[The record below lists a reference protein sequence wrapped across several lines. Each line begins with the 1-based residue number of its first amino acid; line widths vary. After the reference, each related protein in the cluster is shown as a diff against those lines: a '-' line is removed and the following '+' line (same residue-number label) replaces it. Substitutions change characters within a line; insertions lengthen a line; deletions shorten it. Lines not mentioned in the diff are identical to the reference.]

1 MTAKLSL
8 VASNDASP
16 SLPPHDDQ
24 AERAVISGVLLDPL
38 GLPRV
43 EDLLRAE
50 MFFSEAHSRIFE
62 AAVAVR
68 EAGQAVDLTTVHARL
83 GATKRLTQ
91 VGGAGYLAEI
101 ADASPSLVNIR
112 SHAEVVHERWRTR
125 MAIRAAQRIAAVGYA
140 GASDVQAFLDDGA
153 RALVDLARKAPG
165 RRVESNVDTLKR
177 LVREMGNPAAGSRK
191 RGIPTG
197 IRSYDEATLGLHAG
211 QKTTVV
217 ALPRVGKT
225 AFGLQIA
232 MNVAQ
237 LGIGVVFFSTELTR
251 DELAERQLAYLS
263 GVDYGRLRKARQEA
277 LLTPREWERIS
288 QGIGSL
294 QGTKYRL
301 TVYDDP
307 AITVEE
313 ISARVTTDADRFMTE
328 HGVPLGLVV
337 VDYVQRLKPSPQF
350 DRGERPKK
358 HEYVAH
364 ATLGLKQLAQRLMI
378 PVIELAQQKNIKSE
392 RRPPALGDAADCMQI
407 EREADNVVYLHRPN
421 DRDGSYVRAL
431 LVKQRAGLETE
442 LDMHFDG
449 GQSRFEEP
457 R

>member
-1 MTAKLSL
+1 MTAALQL
-8 VASNDASP
+8 VTADATQM
-16 SLPPHDDQ
+16 PPHDDA
-24 AERAVISGVLLDPL
+24 AERAVLAAVLLDPL
-38 GLPRV
+38 GLARV

-50 MFFSEAHSRIFE
+50 MFYSETNARIFE
-62 AAVAVR
+62 AAIAVR
-68 EAGQAVDLTTVHARL
+68 AAGQAVDPTTVRSRL
-83 GATKRLTQ
+83 RATKRLAQ
-91 VGGAGYLAEI
+91 VGGAEALA
-101 ADASPSLVNIR
+101 DLVGEARMLANVR
-112 SHAEVVHERWRTR
+112 SHAEVVHERWRAR
-125 MAIRAAQRIAAVGYA
+125 QAILAAQRIVASGYA
-140 GASDVQAFLDDGA
+140 GAADVQRLLDDGA
-153 RALVDLARKAPG
+153 RALVELARKTPG
-165 RRVESNVDTLKR
+165 RRVESNIDTLKR
-177 LVREMGNPAAGSRK
+177 LVREMGNPETGSGRK

-197 IRSYDEATLGLHAG
+197 IRPYDEATLGLHAG
-211 QKTTVV
+211 QKTTIV

-225 AFGLQIA
+225 ALGLQIA

-263 GVDYGRLRKARQEA
+263 GVDYQRLRKARQEA
-277 LLTPREWERIS
+277 ILGVGEWDKLSR
-288 QGIGSL
+288 GLGSL

-313 ISARVTTDADRFMTE
+313 IAARVSNDAERFVTE

-350 DRGERPKK
+350 DRGDRAKK

-364 ATLGLKQLAQRLMI
+364 ATTGLKQLAQKLMI
-378 PVIELAQQKNIKSE
+378 PVIELAQQKNIRAEK
-392 RRPPALGDAADCMQI
+392 RRPGLGDAADCMQI

-421 DRDGSYVRAL
+421 DRDGSHVQAL
-431 LVKQRAGLETE
+431 LVKQRAGLEAE
-442 LDMHFDG
+442 LDLTFDG
-449 GQSRFEEP
+449 GQSRFEEM

>member
-8 VASNDASP
+8 VASNDSSP
-16 SLPPHDDQ
+16 QLPPYDDA
-24 AERAVISGVLLDPL
+24 AERAVLSGAMLDPL

-50 MFFSEAHSRIFE
+50 MFFSEAHGRIYE

-68 EAGQAVDLTTVHARL
+68 EAGRSVDLTTVHAQL
-83 GATKRLTQ
+83 GATSRLSQ
-91 VGGAGYLAEI
+91 IGGAGYLAEI

-112 SHAEVVHERWRTR
+112 SHAEVVHERWRAR
-125 MAIRAAQRIAAVGYA
+125 MAIRAAQRIAAEGYA
-140 GASDVQAFLDDGA
+140 GADDVQRMLDDGA
-153 RALVDLARKAPG
+153 RVLLDLARKAPG
-165 RRVESNVDTLKR
+165 RRVESNIDTLKR
-177 LVREMGNPAAGSRK
+177 LVREMGNPASGNRK

-225 AFGLQIA
+225 AFGLQVA
-232 MNVAQ
+232 MNVAR

-251 DELAERQLAYLS
+251 DELAERQLSYLS

-277 LLTPREWERIS
+277 LLTPREWGLLS
-288 QGIGSL
+288 QGLGSL
-294 QGTKYRL
+294 QNTKYRL

-313 ISARVTTDADRFMTE
+313 IAARVSTDADRFLTE

-337 VDYVQRLKPSPQF
+337 VDYVQRLRPSPQF
-350 DRGERPKK
+350 ERGDRPKK

-364 ATLGLKQLAQRLMI
+364 ATCGLKQLAQRLMI

-392 RRPPALGDAADCMQI
+392 RRAPALGDAADCMQI

-421 DRDGSYVRAL
+421 DKDGTRVQAL
-431 LVKQRAGLETE
+431 LVKQRAGLEAE
-442 LDMHFDG
+442 LDLSFDG